1 MTKKL
6 KFVIISKKE
15 VNNLDKENKKV
26 YDNDTQQKTIRFEKD
41 LIEQIENLAK
51 GTERD
56 FSKQVK
62 FMLRQYIKI
71 TQEK

>member
-1 MTKKL
+1 MEKEKK
-6 KFVIISKKE
+6 KMY
-15 VNNLDKENKKV
+15 N
-26 YDNDTQQKTIRFEKD
+26 NDTQQKTIRFEKD
-41 LIEQIENLAK
+41 LIEEIENLAR

-71 TQEK
+71 TKEK

>member
-15 VNNLDKENKKV
+15 VNNLEKENKKM
-26 YDNDTQQKTIRFEKD
+26 YNNDTQQKTIRFEKD
-41 LIEQIENLAK
+41 LIEEIENLAR

-71 TQEK
+71 TKEK

>member
-1 MTKKL
+1 LTKKL

>member
-1 MTKKL
+1 M
-6 KFVIISKKE
+6 
-15 VNNLDKENKKV
+15 DKENKKV

>member
-1 MTKKL
+1 M
-6 KFVIISKKE
+6 
-15 VNNLDKENKKV
+15 NNLEKENKKM
-26 YDNDTQQKTIRFEKD
+26 YNNDTQQKTIRFEKD
-41 LIEQIENLAK
+41 LIEEIENLAR

-71 TQEK
+71 TKEK

>member
-1 MTKKL
+1 M
-6 KFVIISKKE
+6 E
-15 VNNLDKENKKV
+15 KENKKM
-26 YDNDTQQKTIRFEKD
+26 YNNDTQQKTIRFEKD
-41 LIEQIENLAK
+41 LIEEIENLAR

-71 TQEK
+71 TKEK